1 MITTEVIHG
10 SRAMWEQF
18 TPESTSLH
26 ARIYRTHL
34 ADAVSFVVLASY
46 KPMQVLQQERHR
58 RDGGSRADWAKRA
71 RLAYSHTYPKGW

>member
-1 MITTEVIHG
+1 MITTEVVQ
-10 SRAMWEQF
+10 SRIALWEQF

-34 ADAVSFVVLASY
+34 ADAVSYVVLASY
-46 KPMQVLQQERHR
+46 KPMQVLQQERNR

-71 RLAYSHTYPKGW
+71 RRAYSHSNPKGW